1 MSSLADFSDDER
13 ALLVCL
19 PYKVGVFVSYADDES
34 GERDD
39 EREMDRLEECIM
51 AIACLHVSKPFTAEI
66 MRETVEMRDKWPQWA
81 AQSWH
86 VPEEAEKVVNILKSR
101 VSDEELK
108 NYRAALMEIGT
119 AVAEAYGEFGEF
131 DDPDE
136 GGGIFGSILTKITKN
151 LSGLTQDD
159 ENHPMNISAAE
170 DSALSQ
176 LRSALKP

>member
-51 AIACLHVSKPFTAEI
+51 AIAGLHVSKPFTAEI

-86 VPEEAEKVVNILKSR
+86 VPDEAARAVKLLQARASET
-101 VSDEELK
+101 ELK
-108 NYRAALMEIGT
+108 NYSAALMEIAT
-119 AVAEAYGEFGEF
+119 TVAQAYGEFGEF

-136 GGGIFGSILTKITKN
+136 GGGIFGSILTKVTKN
-151 LSGLTQDD
+151 LSVLTQDD
-159 ENHPMNISAAE
+159 DAHPMNISAAE
-170 DSALSQ
+170 DTALSR
-176 LRSALKP
+176 LRAALKP